1 MSRSFDLS
9 AVDRITVGTVGP
21 AGQRTFFLQVREE
34 TQLVT
39 LKIEKRQLAVL
50 VRALQELLNSE
61 HVAGL
66 PAITS
71 LPDPS
76 ELELED
82 PILPEWAVG
91 TLGISLDIDNDQVV
105 IVAEELVIEP
115 ADPDAVTES
124 DDSGGMAR
132 FAATRRQI
140 AGLIGRATELLGAG
154 REICE
159 LCGYPKDPEGH
170 SCPRTNGHKSPTL

>member
-21 AGQRTFFLQVREE
+21 AGQRTFFLQGREE

-39 LKIEKRQLAVL
+39 LKLEKRQLAVL

-61 HVAGL
+61 HVADL

-91 TLGISLDIDNDQVV
+91 TLGISLDVDNDQVV
-105 IVAEELVIEP
+105 IVAEELVIE
-115 ADPDAVTES
+115 DPDHDPPS
-124 DDSGGMAR
+124 DDDTGGMAR

-140 AGLIGRATELLGAG
+140 AGLIARATELLGAG